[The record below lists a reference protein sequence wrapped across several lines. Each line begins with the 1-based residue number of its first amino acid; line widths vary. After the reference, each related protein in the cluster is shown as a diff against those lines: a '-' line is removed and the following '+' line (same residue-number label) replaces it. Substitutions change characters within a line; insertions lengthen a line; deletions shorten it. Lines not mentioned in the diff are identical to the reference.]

1 MIELAWALTT
11 VAAAILLSVICIG
24 LWRLI
29 DGYAFVAYEWLID
42 RINDLLDRVD
52 PDKDEHRD
60 GGP

>member
-1 MIELAWALTT
+1 MIALAWALTT
-11 VAAAILLSVICIG
+11 VAAAILLSAICIG
-24 LWRLI
+24 LWRLL
-29 DGYAFVAYEWLID
+29 DGHATSAYEWLID

>member
-1 MIELAWALTT
+1 MIALAWALTT
-11 VAAAILLSVICIG
+11 VAAAALLSVICIG

-29 DGYAFVAYEWLID
+29 DGYAFGAYEWLVD

-52 PDKDEHRD
+52 PDKDEHRH